1 MNSIAGVIVTVVV
14 LVNIA
19 LLCVLLVGLRR
30 RRGEAPSTTETTGH
44 VWDED
49 LRELNNPL
57 PRWWLWLFVITIV
70 YGLGYLVVYPG
81 LGNFPGVW
89 SWTSQKQLAGQSA
102 EADRLLEQTYR
113 PFEKRDVRQLATD
126 PNALRIGRNLFVN
139 NCAACHG
146 SDARGAPGF
155 PDLTDKDWL
164 WGGTPSAI
172 VQSIAEGRTSTMP
185 AWRAALGGDSG
196 VEDVLR
202 YVMSLSGRQLPA
214 GDLENGRAKFAT
226 ICAACHGSDG
236 RGNQQLG
243 APNLTDHI
251 WLNGGSLEA
260 VRESIANGR
269 HAEMPAHLARLG
281 KTRVDLL
288 AAYVISLGGADLT
301 SALPSAPSPPVPSPS
316 PAAATPVATA
326 PAAAPTSHSP

>member
-1 MNSIAGVIVTVVV
+1 MNSTVGILVTVVV
-14 LVNIA
+14 LINIA
-19 LLCVLLVGLRR
+19 LLCVLLAGLRR
-30 RRGEAPSTTETTGH
+30 RRGEAASTSETTGH
-44 VWDED
+44 IWDGD

-70 YGLGYLVVYPG
+70 YGLGYLAIYPG
-81 LGNFPGVW
+81 LGNFAGV
-89 SWTSQKQLAGQSA
+89 SGWTAQKQLAGQSA
-102 EADRLLEQTYR
+102 EADRLLEQTFK
-113 PFEKRDVRQLATD
+113 PFENVAVSTLAGD

-146 SDARGAPGF
+146 SDGRGAPGF

-164 WGGTPSAI
+164 WGGTPAAI
-172 VQSIAEGRTSTMP
+172 VQSIANGRTSTMP

-214 GDLENGRAKFAT
+214 GDLENGRTKFTT
-226 ICAACHGSDG
+226 ICAACHGADG

-260 VRESIANGR
+260 VRESISNGR
-269 HAEMPAHLARLG
+269 HAEMPAHLPRLG
-281 KTRVDLL
+281 QTRVNLV

-301 SALPSAPSPPVPSPS
+301 PAPGVAPAG
-316 PAAATPVATA
+316 PAAGSTQ
-326 PAAAPTSHSP
+326 

>member
-1 MNSIAGVIVTVVV
+1 MNSTVGILVTVVV
-14 LVNIA
+14 LINIA
-19 LLCVLLVGLRR
+19 LLCVLLAGLRR
-30 RRGEAPSTTETTGH
+30 RRGEAASTSETTGH
-44 VWDED
+44 IWDGD

-70 YGLGYLVVYPG
+70 YGLGYLAIYPG
-81 LGNFPGVW
+81 LGNFAGV
-89 SWTSQKQLAGQSA
+89 SGWTAQKQLAGQSA
-102 EADRLLEQTYR
+102 EADRLLEQTFK
-113 PFEKRDVRQLATD
+113 PFENVAVSTLAGD

-146 SDARGAPGF
+146 SDGRGAPGF

-164 WGGTPSAI
+164 WGGTPAAI
-172 VQSIAEGRTSTMP
+172 VQSIANGRTSTMP

-214 GDLENGRAKFAT
+214 GDLENGRTKFTT
-226 ICAACHGSDG
+226 ICAACHGADG

-260 VRESIANGR
+260 VRESISNGR
-269 HAEMPAHLARLG
+269 HAEMPAHLPRLG
-281 KTRVDLL
+281 QTRVNLV

-301 SALPSAPSPPVPSPS
+301 PAPVVAPAG
-316 PAAATPVATA
+316 PAAGSTQ
-326 PAAAPTSHSP
+326 